1 MQSTVL
7 ASSYSKSV
15 RPSVCLSVTRW
26 HCVKTTQATIMG
38 STVAEFGDIASV
50 DRAFRSETLLF
61 RCGGEE
67 TAFDDTVTTA
77 DTGR

>member
-1 MQSTVL
+1 
-7 ASSYSKSV
+7 
-15 RPSVCLSVTRW
+15 
-26 HCVKTTQATIMG
+26 MG